1 MTSDGENGLLRVKFR
16 INLCIGLGSNLRSWF
31 SRPVAYA
38 QHEAEVEKRAL
49 VRLDPEA
56 DVQRGITTSV
66 EGQQQ
71 GLQGCALHALTKPR
85 RREYQETCTR
95 DAPARHRRPMQ

>member
-1 MTSDGENGLLRVKFR
+1 MTSDGENCLLRVKFR

-56 DVQRGITTSV
+56 DVQRGITTSPNSRAYKV
-66 EGQQQ
+66 V
-71 GLQGCALHALTKPR
+71 LCML
-85 RREYQETCTR
+85 
-95 DAPARHRRPMQ
+95 